1 MSRGAWHRN
10 PIARKADSSGMKTIV
25 TGKFAVE
32 KQAARAV
39 DKLLHACIHGD
50 HVRAFFLN
58 RPGVPVQRARLQS
71 PRMRQMAETAPDE
84 SSATIE
90 LEVGPAAVADGVQ
103 INAYLGNLSG
113 AAQSGQAHR
122 PVAED
127 PGILVTVE
135 TSGHVSQALAE
146 NVLRQHGAHAIER
159 ETAAWQEA
167 QTDFHPVSLS
177 SLLEQSEP
185 ARMTAGPH
193 HLTRH

>member
-1 MSRGAWHRN
+1 
-10 PIARKADSSGMKTIV
+10 MKTIV

-39 DKLLHACIHGD
+39 DKLLHACIRGD

-58 RPGVPVQRARLQS
+58 RPGPPLHRARLQS
-71 PRMRQMAETAPDE
+71 RRMRQPAETA
-84 SSATIE
+84 SATIE

-113 AAQSGQAHR
+113 AAPSGAHR

-127 PGILVTVE
+127 PAGILVTVE

-185 ARMTAGPH
+185 ARMNAGPH

>member
-1 MSRGAWHRN
+1 MGQ
-10 PIARKADSSGMKTIV
+10 T
-25 TGKFAVE
+25 
-32 KQAARAV
+32 
-39 DKLLHACIHGD
+39 
-50 HVRAFFLN
+50 
-58 RPGVPVQRARLQS
+58 
-71 PRMRQMAETAPDE
+71 AETAPDE

-90 LEVGPAAVADGVQ
+90 LEVGPMAVADGVQ

-127 PGILVTVE
+127 PAGILVTVE

-185 ARMTAGPH
+185 ARMNTGPD